1 MKKSI
6 LKSMLALI
14 LMAAFATPVFADA
27 GDAVNGTWKDPKDMA
42 DGDLVIPDAG
52 GPGLT
57 ARDVKFSANVVYVYE
72 DDGATGNTFALS
84 TFNLKGT
91 KAYASNSGSSKIYAT
106 TADLKGTELSGLATA
121 VTLVQSGDW
130 ASADWAEVGK

>member
-14 LMAAFATPVFADA
+14 LLAAFATPVFAADA
-27 GDAVNGTWKDPKDMA
+27 TNGQWTSPAGMA
-42 DGDLVIPDAG
+42 DDDLVITDTG

-72 DDGATGNTFALS
+72 PDGATGETFAMS

-106 TADLKGTELSGLATA
+106 TADLKGTVLADLASA

-130 ASADWAEVGK
+130 DSGDWAEVGK

>member
-14 LMAAFATPVFADA
+14 LMAAFATPVFAADA
-27 GDAVNGTWKDPKDMA
+27 TNDTWTNPSGMA
-42 DGDLVIPDAG
+42 DDDLVITDAG

-57 ARDVKFSANVVYVYE
+57 ARDVKFSANVVYIYAP
-72 DDGATGNTFALS
+72 DGATGETFALS

-91 KAYASNSGSSKIYAT
+91 KAYASNSESSKIYAT
-106 TADLKGTELSGLATA
+106 TADLKGTALADLGGE

>member
-14 LMAAFATPVFADA
+14 LMAAFATPVFAADA
-27 GDAVNGTWKDPKDMA
+27 TNGQWTSPAGMA
-42 DGDLVIPDAG
+42 DDDLVITDTG

-72 DDGATGNTFALS
+72 PDGATGETFAMS

-106 TADLKGTELSGLATA
+106 TADLKGTVLADLASA

-130 ASADWAEVGK
+130 DSGDWAEVGK